1 MWVMLNDSFLSI
13 VNKDSARGELLV
25 RARRKGD
32 IERIFPKA
40 KVIKTPNVS
49 DYLYRASIPTK
60 DIIKALEVEVGRIVY
75 SNFKSSVTE
84 TDLHGA
90 YMKVWDAMSEIQ
102 HPGPYGRNRLQFGK
116 LEEKQLLAFHERT
129 KTGKFKQKKL
139 KRPSKTA
146 TTGEIIDYLRS
157 VWTEKMWGGM
167 DCDRC
172 PGARGTLGHDHPCL
186 TCPSWTRW
194 VAGFRKGKLP
204 S

>member
-1 MWVMLNDSFLSI
+1 MWVMLSDCFLSI

-49 DYLYRASIPTK
+49 DYLYRASIPTEE
-60 DIIKALEVEVGRIVY
+60 IIKAMEGEIRRIVY
-75 SNFKSSVTE
+75 SNFKSSVKE
-84 TDLHGA
+84 NDLHDA
-90 YMKVWDAMSEIQ
+90 YMRVWTEMSRLQ
-102 HPGPYGRNRLQFGK
+102 NPPPYGGQGFISHARPLGNN
-116 LEEKQLLAFHERT
+116 AVRT
-129 KTGKFKQKKL
+129 KTGKFLGKKKL
-139 KRPSKTA
+139 RRPNKNGKTPDIVA
-146 TTGEIIDYLRS
+146 YLRS

-172 PGARGTLGHDHPCL
+172 PGGRGSLGHDHPCIM
-186 TCPSWTRW
+186 CPSWTRW
-194 VAGFRKGKLP
+194 VAEFRKGRLP